1 MTRRPYYLT
10 TAIDYA
16 NGEPHLG
23 HALEKVG
30 ADVIARWHRL
40 RGEQVHFVMGMDE
53 HGQKVYQAATA
64 EGNTPAVWL
73 DRISSRFESTWRAL
87 NCSHDDWIRT
97 TQPRHARA
105 VGSFIERIRANHP
118 DHLYVGEYQGLYCVG
133 CEEFKAESQIV
144 DGRCAEHPSRDL
156 VPTRERNTFFRLSAW
171 QDQVLH
177 LIESG
182 EFRVEPAIRRNEILS
197 VLRAGLQDISIS
209 RARLPWGIPFPGGDD
224 ETVYVWFDALINY
237 LSATGY
243 PGEGWQ
249 RLWPADLH
257 VVGKGITRF
266 HCIIWPAMLL
276 AAGLELPRLVWA
288 HGYVQWG
295 GAKVSKSEGV
305 SVALDDV
312 IARYGADPLRWFL
325 MREVGFEADGDF
337 SFERFDARYNSDLAG
352 GLGNLASRVT
362 AMLVKYR
369 GGAVATTAPR
379 TALDDA
385 ADAIAAEY
393 LTAMTALDLRGGAAA
408 IDRLVSAADGYVST
422 AAPWALA
429 KAGDDAGLDTA
440 LAALA
445 RALLR
450 LAVMS
455 APFMPEKAALLWE
468 ALGQPGGPDNAWH
481 RVDVPAI
488 EGSTVRKPENLFPR
502 QDSTES

>member
-1 MTRRPYYLT
+1 MASRPYYLT

-16 NGEPHLG
+16 NGDPHLG
-23 HALEKVG
+23 HALEKIG

-40 RGEQVHFVMGMDE
+40 RGEPVHFVMGMDE

-64 EGNTPAVWL
+64 DGGTPEPWL
-73 DRISSRFESTWRAL
+73 DRISDRFDSTWRAL
-87 NCSHDDWIRT
+87 HCSHDDWIRT

-118 DHLYVGEYQGLYCVG
+118 DHLYEGEYEGLYCVG
-133 CEEFKAESQIV
+133 CEEFKSESQIV
-144 DGRCAEHPSRDL
+144 EGRCAEHPSREL
-156 VPTRERNTFFRLSAW
+156 VRTRERNTFFRLSAW
-171 QDQVLH
+171 QDQVLSR
-177 LIESG
+177 IESG
-182 EFRVEPAIRRNEILS
+182 EFRVEPAIRRNEILN
-197 VLRAGLQDISIS
+197 VLRSGLQDISIS
-209 RARLPWGIPFPGGDD
+209 RSRLPWGIPFPGAND

-243 PGEGWQ
+243 PGDGWQ

-312 IARYGADPLRWFL
+312 ITRHGADPLRWFL

-337 SFERFDARYNSDLAG
+337 SVERFDARYTSDLAD
-352 GLGNLASRVT
+352 GLGNLAARVT
-362 AMLVKYR
+362 AMVEKYR
-369 GGAVATTAPR
+369 GGQVPAGTAR
-379 TALDDA
+379 TGLDDA
-385 ADAIAAEY
+385 GDALVAEY
-393 LTAMTALDLRGGAAA
+393 VEAMTGLDLREGAAV
-408 IDRLVSAADGYVST
+408 IGRLVSAADGYVST
-422 AAPWALA
+422 AAPWSLA
-429 KAGDDAGLDTA
+429 KAGDDLALDTA
-440 LAALA
+440 LGALA

-450 LAVMS
+450 LAVMT
-455 APFMPEKAALLWE
+455 APFMPDKATALWQ
-468 ALGQPGGPDNAWH
+468 ALGQSGRPDAAWH
-481 RVDVPAI
+481 RVDTP
-488 EGSTVRKPENLFPR
+488 GRDPMTVRKPENLFPKP
-502 QDSTES
+502 